1 MVVIYAEKSSLA
13 KEIAKALSAG
23 RRQSLKDEPSVG
35 YYEFEWN
42 GEDAVICHGVG
53 HLAQL
58 VPAKAYDEK
67 YTKWDLDVFPCIPA
81 TYRVAAKAQTK
92 ACMKLVKSFFDKAD
106 WLVNATDPD
115 REGELIF
122 SYVKEVCKCKA
133 PVKRVWIEDL
143 TMQKIQYAFHHL
155 KAPNEPLSATE
166 KATAHNLELAGR
178 ARGIA
183 DWVIGSN
190 LTVASTVKY
199 SNDGVLS
206 VGRVQ
211 TPTLA
216 LVVNREKAILSHKK
230 TPFWKLIG
238 TFDAPDGKL
247 NAEYEKGN
255 FAEEKE
261 AASVLNECKGKTG
274 IVTSLE
280 TKHKTEN
287 APLLYNAT
295 QLQIAA
301 NQKLGWGS
309 DKTATVMQRLYEAK
323 LMSYPRTSSEHLTDA
338 MQPEVKLTLQ
348 KIVKLPEYAAY
359 EPQEWS
365 AFTKRHFDDNKVG
378 SHPAIIPTVNVPD
391 NLDDLDED
399 EKALY
404 DLLCKSLL
412 RMIHPKAEID
422 DTTAIITVDGKHNF
436 KATGSVI
443 TKDGWYAVDARPE
456 KRNVLPML
464 KKDMQLDGEYELIKG
479 ETQPPKRYTEAE
491 LLAAMETA
499 GQKIEDEEA
508 RTLMKMQKKGLGTD
522 ATRVPTIKAL
532 FDKDYLAMKGKSIYP
547 TERGMFLIDT
557 LPVPDLKSAEM
568 TGEMEKRLN
577 DIALG
582 TADYDAFLQYIN
594 EQTAAWY
601 HEIAASQSTKFVSE
615 AEKKMLCPCCG
626 NPLRKLNWGY
636 GCTGY
641 KEKGCKFHI
650 RLQIAG
656 KKITENHVIL
666 ICQNGRTGIIKGFQ
680 SKSGNSFDAYL
691 VLNKEK
697 QELEFKFP
705 DNKKSGKKKG
715 DKK

>member
-13 KEIAKALSAG
+13 KEIAKALGAG
-23 RRQSLKDEPSVG
+23 QRHSLKDEPTVG

-42 GEDAVICHGVG
+42 GENAVICHGVG

-58 VPAKAYDEK
+58 LPAKAYDEK
-67 YTKWDLDVFPCIPA
+67 YAKWDLSVFPCIPD
-81 TYRVAAKAQTK
+81 TYKIAAKAQTK
-92 ACMKLVKSFFDKAD
+92 ACMSLVKSFFDKAD

-122 SYVKEVCKCKA
+122 SYVKEVCKCSA

-143 TMQKIQYAFHHL
+143 TAQKIQYAFDHL
-155 KAPNEPLSATE
+155 KAPDEPLSPTE
-166 KATAHNLELAGR
+166 KATAQNLELAAR

-190 LTVASTVKY
+190 LTVATTVKY
-199 SNDGVLS
+199 SSDGVLS

-216 LVVNREKAILSHKK
+216 LIVNREKAILSHKK
-230 TPFWKLIG
+230 TPFWKLTG
-238 TFDAPDGKL
+238 TFDAPDGKFE
-247 NAEYEKGN
+247 AEYEKGN
-255 FAEEKE
+255 FTNEKE
-261 AASVLNECKGKTG
+261 AADVLNECKGKNG

-280 TKHKTEN
+280 TKHRKES

-301 NQKLGWGS
+301 NKKLGWDS
-309 DKTATVMQRLYEAK
+309 DKTASVMQRLYEAK
-323 LMSYPRTSSEHLTDA
+323 LMSYPRTTSEHLTDA
-338 MQPEVKLTLQ
+338 MQPEVKLTIQ
-348 KIVKLPEYAAY
+348 KILKLPEYEAFA
-359 EPQEWS
+359 PAEWEK
-365 AFTKRHFDDNKVG
+365 FTKRHFDDSKVG
-378 SHPAIIPTVNVPD
+378 SHPAVIPTVNVPD
-391 NLDDLDED
+391 SLKDLNED

-412 RMIHPKAEID
+412 RIIHPKAEID
-422 DTTAIITVDGKHNF
+422 DTTAIINVDGKHDF

-443 TKDGWYAVDARPE
+443 VKDGWYAVDARPE
-456 KRNVLPML
+456 KKNVLPKL
-464 KKDMQLDGEYELIKG
+464 EKDMQLAGEYAVTKG

-522 ATRVPTIKAL
+522 ATRVPTIKGL
-532 FDKDYLAMKGKSIYP
+532 FAKNYIARKGKTIYP
-547 TERGMFLIDT
+547 TELGMFLIDK
-557 LPVPDLKSAEM
+557 LPVEDLKSAEM

-582 TADYDAFLQYIN
+582 TADYDAFIQHIH
-594 EQTAAWY
+594 EQTRAWFN
-601 HEIAASQSTKFVSE
+601 EVAQAQGSKFVSE
-615 AEKKMLCPCCG
+615 ADKKMLCPCCG
-626 NPLRKLNWGY
+626 EKLRKFDWGY
-636 GCTGY
+636 GCAGY

-650 RLQIAG
+650 NATICG

-666 ICQNGRTGIIKGFQ
+666 LCQNGRTGIIKGFKA
-680 SKSGNSFDAYL
+680 KSGNTFDAYL
-691 VLNKEK
+691 VVDQEK
-697 QELEFKFP
+697 QDVVFKFP
-705 DNKKSGKKKG
+705 DKKDTEKKSKK
-715 DKK
+715 